1 MSSISSYVA
10 DLLSDSDALC
20 FKLLLD
26 CISLN
31 CFDSVD
37 FRLRFEKFYFSNSLF
52 ISTYWTRIKKNIKHM
67 SQRICRKYCIGFP
80 LVVQIHLT
88 GLNHHYF
95 YFYKLPL

>member
-37 FRLRFEKFYFSNSLF
+37 FRLRFEKFYFSNSLL
-52 ISTYWTRIKKNIKHM
+52 ISTYWTRIKKYIYYTHVSKD
-67 SQRICRKYCIGFP
+67 
-80 LVVQIHLT
+80 L
-88 GLNHHYF
+88 
-95 YFYKLPL
+95 